1 MLTRSSVPPPRQ
13 QATLDELIGQIA
25 DSDAFRMAPMMRA
38 LLLYLWKH
46 KGEAINEYAIAVD
59 ALGRPQDFDP
69 KTDST
74 VRVQVARLRS
84 KLKDF
89 YENAGESFPLR
100 VSVPLGRYE
109 LIYTYEP
116 SKQADA
122 KGPSPVSKTYVWFA
136 TGIAAILAIT
146 SLLLWRE
153 NRSLR
158 TASIPPLSR
167 LWQAFGESGKP
178 SLVVVPSPLYF
189 YWPKQQTYVRD
200 LSVFTFNNWTSSKL
214 LNELG
219 ERWGPPELA
228 QTYVGAMEMSTG
240 VRLLQY
246 LDKRQAGAQ
255 LIESRKFSEDSFA
268 NQNIVFLGMPRTTA
282 GYLDR
287 LLEKTT
293 FYMAQ
298 ADPDIIRS
306 RKPLPGGAPE
316 EFREKMYSPDR
327 RVYPAVIVFLP
338 KRPEGTR
345 CLLILGRYLTGAASM
360 LLSVDGMKLIENQW
374 EQAGSPEA
382 WEMVVESEIYRDTL
396 LNTRPRAFRLIAG
409 NFWEQPKGT
418 APVKP

>member
-1 MLTRSSVPPPRQ
+1 
-13 QATLDELIGQIA
+13 
-25 DSDAFRMAPMMRA
+25 
-38 LLLYLWKH
+38 
-46 KGEAINEYAIAVD
+46 
-59 ALGRPQDFDP
+59 
-69 KTDST
+69 
-74 VRVQVARLRS
+74 
-84 KLKDF
+84 
-89 YENAGESFPLR
+89 
-100 VSVPLGRYE
+100 
-109 LIYTYEP
+109 
-116 SKQADA
+116 
-122 KGPSPVSKTYVWFA
+122 
-136 TGIAAILAIT
+136 
-146 SLLLWRE
+146 
-153 NRSLR
+153 
-158 TASIPPLSR
+158 
-167 LWQAFGESGKP
+167 
-178 SLVVVPSPLYF
+178 
-189 YWPKQQTYVRD
+189 
-200 LSVFTFNNWTSSKL
+200 
-214 LNELG
+214 
-219 ERWGPPELA
+219 
-228 QTYVGAMEMSTG
+228 
-240 VRLLQY
+240 
-246 LDKRQAGAQ
+246 
-255 LIESRKFSEDSFA
+255 
-268 NQNIVFLGMPRTTA
+268 VFLGMPRTTA